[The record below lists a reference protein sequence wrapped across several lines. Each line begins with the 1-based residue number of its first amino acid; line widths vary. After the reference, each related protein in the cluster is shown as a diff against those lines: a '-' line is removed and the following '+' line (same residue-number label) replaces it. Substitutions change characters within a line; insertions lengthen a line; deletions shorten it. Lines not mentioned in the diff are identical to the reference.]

1 MIKKQEIDNPEEQ
14 FGCFWLS
21 VKAVVVDQE
30 QQKVLVLKRSK
41 KEKFHTGAY
50 DLPGG
55 HMDKGESVAECLKR
69 EIKDETGLEVEV
81 GDMLS
86 IREYPKEHEMFDKI
100 KALRFIAYYKG
111 GEVKLS
117 EEHSEF
123 EWLTF
128 DEVKIKLASDKLKKG
143 DRGYEEEKK
152 DTILLAEKYLT
163 NHGAVEKWQRAIADF
178 ENYKKQTA
186 KQNEEFKK
194 YATENVITEILPVI
208 DNFQASLE
216 HIPEEEKTG
225 GWVTGI
231 LYIQK
236 QLVDVLASHGVE
248 PMNIQ
253 IGDAFDAN
261 LHEAVSSKQGSV
273 NSEQES
279 KEERGE
285 RLGLEEEDG
294 SEADIDGKG
303 RASRGTDSTDKNITI
318 TKIIKNGY
326 KIGDKIIRPAM
337 VETE

>member
-1 MIKKQEIDNPEEQ
+1 MQKEINNPEEQ

-55 HMDKGESVAECLKR
+55 HVDKGESVAEALQR
-69 EIKDETGLEVEV
+69 EVEDETGLVTES
-81 GDMLS
+81 GDILAV
-86 IREYPKEHEMFDKI
+86 REYPKEHEMFDKI

-117 EEHSEF
+117 EEHSGF

-128 DEVKIKLASDKLKKG
+128 DEVKAKLASGKLKKG
-143 DRGYEEEKK
+143 DRGYEEEKR
-152 DTILLAEKYLT
+152 DTILLAEKYLESK
-163 NHGAVEKWQRAIADF
+163 GSVEKWQRAIADF
-178 ENYKKQTA
+178 ENYKRQTT
-186 KQNEEFKK
+186 KQNEEFRK
-194 YATENVITEILPVI
+194 YATENVITEILPVV

-216 HIPEEEKTG
+216 HIPEEEKNG

-236 QLVDVLASHGVE
+236 QLLDVLASHGVE
-248 PMNIQ
+248 PMNVQ
-253 IGDAFDAN
+253 VGDIFDAN
-261 LHEAVSSKQGSV
+261 LHEAIKSQSKVESQKSKVKDSSKGSAEIQ
-273 NSEQES
+273 SRHDATS
-279 KEERGE
+279 KKQ
-285 RLGLEEEDG
+285 DNN
-294 SEADIDGKG
+294 
-303 RASRGTDSTDKNITI
+303 NITI
-318 TKIIKNGY
+318 IKVIKDGY

-337 VETE
+337 VETS